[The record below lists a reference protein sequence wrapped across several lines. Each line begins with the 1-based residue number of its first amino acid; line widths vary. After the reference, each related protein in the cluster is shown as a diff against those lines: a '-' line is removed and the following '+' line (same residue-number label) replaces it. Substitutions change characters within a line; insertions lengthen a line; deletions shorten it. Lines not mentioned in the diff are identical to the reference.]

1 MIDHFYE
8 VNSDSTLFCDYF
20 KWLTDYEKMRNGV
33 VAFKKEYGI
42 AGDTFM
48 IDEGKL
54 WVDVSLNR
62 QFSDQFGKVECQGHS
77 PFKKTSS
84 IGKAFTKANIKKAS
98 KPFVP
103 FYFKNPVGRSQTR
116 LFDQDG
122 KLYVQYSTEYE
133 VEDTPK
139 GFTPIKASEFYKVME
154 QKD

>member
-1 MIDHFYE
+1 MFDHFYE
-8 VNSDSTLFCDYF
+8 VNSDSTLFNDYF

-84 IGKAFTKANIKKAS
+84 IGKAFTKANIKKAN

-103 FYFKNPVGRSQTR
+103 FYFKNPAGRSRIR

-122 KLYVQYSTEYE
+122 KLYVQYSTEHE

-139 GFTPIKASEFYKVME
+139 GFIPIKASEFYKVME
-154 QKD
+154 QEG

>member
-1 MIDHFYE
+1 MFDHFYE
-8 VNSDSTLFCDYF
+8 VNSDSTLFNDYF
-20 KWLTDYEKMRNGV
+20 KWLTDYEEMRDGV

-42 AGDTFM
+42 TGDTFM
-48 IDEGKL
+48 IEEGKL

-62 QFSDQFGKVECQGHS
+62 QFSNQFGKVECQGHS

-84 IGKAFTKANIKKAS
+84 IGKAFIKTNIKKAS

-103 FYFKNPVGRSQTR
+103 FYFKNPVGGSQTR

-139 GFTPIKASEFYKVME
+139 GFMPIKASEFYKVME
-154 QKD
+154 QED

>member
-1 MIDHFYE
+1 MFDHFYE
-8 VNSDSTLFCDYF
+8 VNSDSTLFNDYF

-33 VAFKKEYGI
+33 VAFKKEYDI

-54 WVDVSLNR
+54 WVDISLNR

-84 IGKAFTKANIKKAS
+84 IGKAFTKANIKEAR

-103 FYFKNPVGRSQTR
+103 FYFKNPVGRSQIR

-139 GFTPIKASEFYKVME
+139 GFIPIKASEFYKVME
-154 QKD
+154 QED